1 MSKIMKKF
9 IPIIMLLTF
18 GTAANAGGLSTRHQ
32 SSLQLTVEPQVVT
45 QTRVGNSYSISGT
58 NVITTHTPAAAGSS
72 AVDGGIGINT
82 YSATTGVGT
91 VGTITGVQNGC
102 TGSTS
107 GSDLACS
114 GSFSFAQSWQQGD
127 SSSATASTWGDITT
141 YSAGTAGAGKPGT
154 ITNGH
159 AITLDNGSGSSG
171 TIAAGNSLTGQF
183 VSEITIFD

>member
-1 MSKIMKKF
+1 MKKF
-9 IPIIMLLTF
+9 FPILLLLMA
-18 GTAANAGGLSTRHQ
+18 GSAVHAGGLSTRHQ
-32 SSLQLTVEPQVVT
+32 SSLQLTVEPQKT
-45 QTRVGNSYSISGT
+45 IQTRVGNSYSISGN
-58 NVITTHTPAAAGSS
+58 NVITTHTPAATGSS
-72 AVDGGIGINT
+72 AVDGGIGINS

-107 GSDLACS
+107 GGDLACA

-127 SSSATASTWGDITT
+127 SSSASASTWGDITT
-141 YSAGTAGAGKPGT
+141 QSGGTAGTGAPGT

-159 AITLDNGSGSSG
+159 TITINQGTSGAG
-171 TIAAGNSLTGQF
+171 TLGAGNSLTGQF

>member
-32 SSLQLTVEPQVVT
+32 SSLQLTVEPQIVT

-58 NVITTHTPAAAGSS
+58 NVITTHTPAATGSS
-72 AVDGGIGINT
+72 AVDGGIGINS
-82 YSATTGVGT
+82 YSTTTGVGT

-102 TGSTS
+102 TGSTAN
-107 GSDLACS
+107 SDLACA

-127 SSSATASTWGDITT
+127 SSSASASTWGDITT
-141 YSAGTAGAGKPGT
+141 VSYT
-154 ITNGH
+154 H
-159 AITLDNGSGSSG
+159 LTLP
-171 TIAAGNSLTGQF
+171 TTPY
-183 VSEITIFD
+183 V

>member
-102 TGSTS
+102 TGSS
-107 GSDLACS
+107 ADDDLACA

>member
-1 MSKIMKKF
+1 MKKF
-9 IPIIMLLTF
+9 FPILLLLMA
-18 GTAANAGGLSTRHQ
+18 GSAVHAGGLSTRHQ
-32 SSLQLTVEPQVVT
+32 SSLQLTVEPQKT
-45 QTRVGNSYSISGT
+45 IQTRVGNSYSISGN
-58 NVITTHTPAAAGSS
+58 NVITTHTPAATGSS

-102 TGSTS
+102 TGSS
-107 GSDLACS
+107 SNDDLACA

-127 SSSATASTWGDITT
+127 NSSASAASWGDITT
-141 YSAGTAGAGKPGT
+141 QSGGTTGTGAPGT

-159 AITLDNGSGSSG
+159 TITINQGTSGAG
-171 TIAAGNSLTGQF
+171 TLGAGNSLTGQF

>member
-32 SSLQLTVEPQVVT
+32 SSLQLTVEPQIVT
-45 QTRVGNSYSISGT
+45 QTRVGNSYSISGN
-58 NVITTHTPAAAGSS
+58 NVITTHTPAASGSS

-107 GSDLACS
+107 GSDLACT

-127 SSSATASTWGDITT
+127 SSSASASTWGDITT
-141 YSAGTAGAGKPGT
+141 QSGGTAAPGT

-159 AITLDNGSGSSG
+159 TITINQGTSGAG
-171 TIAAGNSLTGQF
+171 TLGAGNSLTGQF

>member
-1 MSKIMKKF
+1 MKKMKKF
-9 IPIIMLLTF
+9 LPIVMLLTL

-32 SSLQLTVEPQVVT
+32 SSLQLTVEPQIVT
-45 QTRVGNSYSISGT
+45 QTRIGNSYSISGN
-58 NVITTHTPAAAGSS
+58 NVITTHTPANGS

-102 TGSTS
+102 TGSS
-107 GSDLACS
+107 ADDDLACA

-127 SSSATASTWGDITT
+127 NSSAAAASWGDITT
-141 YSAGTAGAGKPGT
+141 QSAGTAGTGAPGT

-159 AITLDNGSGSSG
+159 TITINQGTSSAG
-171 TIAAGNSLTGQF
+171 TLGAGNSLTGQF

>member
-1 MSKIMKKF
+1 MKK
-9 IPIIMLLTF
+9 LLPLLLLFGF
-18 GTAANAGGLSTRHQ
+18 GTAVNAGGMSTRHQ
-32 SSLQLTVEPQVVT
+32 SSLQLTVDAART
-45 QTRVGNSYSISGT
+45 IQTRVGNSYSISGT

-102 TGSTS
+102 TGSS
-107 GSDLACS
+107 ADDDLACA

-127 SSSATASTWGDITT
+127 SSSASASTWGDITT
-141 YSAGTAGAGKPGT
+141 QSGGSAGTGAPGT

-159 AITLDNGSGSSG
+159 TITINQGTSGAG
-171 TIAAGNSLTGQF
+171 TLGAGNSLTGQF

>member
-1 MSKIMKKF
+1 MKKMKKF
-9 IPIIMLLTF
+9 LPIVMLLTL
-18 GTAANAGGLSTRHQ
+18 GTAANAGGMSTRHQ
-32 SSLQLTVEPQVVT
+32 SSLQLTVEPQRT
-45 QTRVGNSYSISGT
+45 IQTRVGNSYSISGT
-58 NVITTHTPAAAGSS
+58 NVITTHTPAASGSS

-102 TGSTS
+102 TGSTAN
-107 GSDLACS
+107 SDLACA

-127 SSSATASTWGDITT
+127 SSSASASTWGDITT
-141 YSAGTAGAGKPGT
+141 QSGGTAGTGAPGT

-159 AITLDNGSGSSG
+159 TITINQGTSGAG
-171 TIAAGNSLTGQF
+171 TLGAGNSLTGQF

>member
-1 MSKIMKKF
+1 MKKMKKF
-9 IPIIMLLTF
+9 LPIVMLLTF
-18 GTAANAGGLSTRHQ
+18 GAAANAGGMSTRHQ
-32 SSLQLTVEPQVVT
+32 SSLQLTVEPQRT
-45 QTRVGNSYSISGT
+45 IQTRVGNSYSISGT
-58 NVITTHTPAAAGSS
+58 NVITTHTPSSGS

-102 TGSTS
+102 TGSS
-107 GSDLACS
+107 SNDDLACA

-127 SSSATASTWGDITT
+127 SSAASAATWGDITT
-141 YSAGTAGAGKPGT
+141 YSGGTAGAGKPGT

-159 AITLDNGSGSSG
+159 TITLDNGSGTSG

>member
-1 MSKIMKKF
+1 MKNYLPF
-9 IPIIMLLTF
+9 IMLLAF
-18 GTAANAGGLSTRHQ
+18 GGAAHAGGMSTRHQ
-32 SSLQLTVEPQVVT
+32 SSLQLTVEPQIVT

-58 NVITTHTPAAAGSS
+58 NVITTHTPAASGSS

-102 TGSTS
+102 TGSTAN
-107 GSDLACS
+107 SDLACA

-127 SSSATASTWGDITT
+127 SSSASASTWGDITT
-141 YSAGTAGAGKPGT
+141 QSAGTGAPGT
-154 ITNGH
+154 ISNGH
-159 AITLDNGSGSSG
+159 AIVINQGTSGAGTLG
-171 TIAAGNSLTGQF
+171 AGNSLTGQF

>member
-1 MSKIMKKF
+1 MKKMKKF
-9 IPIIMLLTF
+9 LPIVMLLTF
-18 GTAANAGGLSTRHQ
+18 GTAANAGGMSTRHQ
-32 SSLQLTVEPQVVT
+32 SSLQLTVEPQIVT
-45 QTRVGNSYSISGT
+45 QTRIGNSYSISGN
-58 NVITTHTPAAAGSS
+58 NVITTHTPSSGS

-102 TGSTS
+102 SGSTS
-107 GSDLACS
+107 GGDLACA

-127 SSSATASTWGDITT
+127 SSSASASTWGDITT
-141 YSAGTAGAGKPGT
+141 QSGGTTGTGAPGT

-159 AITLDNGSGSSG
+159 TITINQGTSGAG
-171 TIAAGNSLTGQF
+171 TLGAGNSLTGQF

>member
-32 SSLQLTVEPQVVT
+32 SSLQLTVEPQIVT

-58 NVITTHTPAAAGSS
+58 NVITTHTPAATGAS

-102 TGSTS
+102 TGSTAN
-107 GSDLACS
+107 SDLACA

-127 SSSATASTWGDITT
+127 SSSASASTWGDITT
-141 YSAGTAGAGKPGT
+141 YSGGTAGAGKPGT

-159 AITLDNGSGSSG
+159 AITLDNGSGTSG

>member
-1 MSKIMKKF
+1 MKKMKKF
-9 IPIIMLLTF
+9 LPIVMLLTF
-18 GTAANAGGLSTRHQ
+18 GTAANAGGMSTRHQ
-32 SSLQLTVEPQVVT
+32 SSLQLTVEPQIVT
-45 QTRVGNSYSISGT
+45 QTRVGNSYSISGN
-58 NVITTHTPAAAGSS
+58 NVITTHTPAASGSS

-107 GSDLACS
+107 GSDLACT

-127 SSSATASTWGDITT
+127 SSSASASTWGDITT
-141 YSAGTAGAGKPGT
+141 QSGGTAGTGAPGT

-159 AITLDNGSGSSG
+159 TITINQGTSSAG
-171 TIAAGNSLTGQF
+171 TLGAGNSLTGQF

>member
-32 SSLQLTVEPQVVT
+32 SSLQLTVEPQIVT

-58 NVITTHTPAAAGSS
+58 NVITTHTPAASGSS

-102 TGSTS
+102 TGSTAN
-107 GSDLACS
+107 SDLACT

-127 SSSATASTWGDITT
+127 SSSASASTWGDITT
-141 YSAGTAGAGKPGT
+141 YSGGTAGAGKPGT

-159 AITLDNGSGSSG
+159 AITLDNGSGTSG

>member
-1 MSKIMKKF
+1 MKKMKKF
-9 IPIIMLLTF
+9 LPIIMLLTF
-18 GTAANAGGLSTRHQ
+18 GTAANAGGMSTRHQ
-32 SSLQLTVEPQVVT
+32 SSLQLTVEPQRT
-45 QTRVGNSYSISGT
+45 IQTRVGNSYSISGT
-58 NVITTHTPAAAGSS
+58 NVITTHTPAATGSS

-107 GSDLACS
+107 GEDLACT

-127 SSSATASTWGDITT
+127 SSSASASTWGDITT
-141 YSAGTAGAGKPGT
+141 YTQGSAGTGVPGT
-154 ITNGH
+154 IDNAHT
-159 AITLDNGSGSSG
+159 ITLSQG
-171 TIAAGNSLTGQF
+171 TTGNPNLGAGNSLTGQF

>member
-1 MSKIMKKF
+1 MKKMKKF
-9 IPIIMLLTF
+9 LPIVMLLTF

-32 SSLQLTVEPQVVT
+32 SSLQLTVEPQIVT
-45 QTRVGNSYSISGT
+45 QTRVGNSYSISGN
-58 NVITTHTPAAAGSS
+58 NVITTHTPAASGSS

-102 TGSTS
+102 TGSTAN
-107 GSDLACS
+107 SDLACA

-127 SSSATASTWGDITT
+127 SSAASAATWGDITT
-141 YSAGTAGAGKPGT
+141 YSGGTAGAGKPGT

-159 AITLDNGSGSSG
+159 TITLDNGSGTSG